1 MLSQAPLLTGQVTVS
16 ALVVAGGWLAWT
28 LVFPP
33 MALPAAAAGATGV
46 LAHLAFFPHSLSPH
60 LSAPIAILTTGLA
73 SMTLANVDIPA
84 PLSLLPCVPAMFW
97 GLRSFLPQ
105 HAQDSDQQS
114 VSPDDAS
121 PSGDTPPSR
130 AQDEVE
136 VRIAERTRQLAE
148 ANRRLRQ
155 KVEHLQASQATR
167 IQMYRMLGHELR
179 GPLTTM
185 CSLVDVLVATLNG
198 EEQKD
203 AEVIRNQIDTLLVL
217 VEDLLELARARDGS
231 LSRSAERLDLAV
243 LVQEEVEA
251 QRGAVAEDVKFHLRL
266 APAPVEADRRDV
278 ERIITNLVGNAVK
291 YTRRG
296 VIAVT
301 TGVEDGHTRFGVVD
315 TGPGIP
321 QDKLG
326 SIFEPFA
333 QVNGVDPR
341 EGFGSSGLGL
351 AITKALVERAG
362 GAISVKSQVG
372 EGSAFR
378 VRLPV
383 ADTLEVEK

>member
-1 MLSQAPLLTGQVTVS
+1 
-16 ALVVAGGWLAWT
+16 
-28 LVFPP
+28 
-33 MALPAAAAGATGV
+33 
-46 LAHLAFFPHSLSPH
+46 
-60 LSAPIAILTTGLA
+60 
-73 SMTLANVDIPA
+73 
-84 PLSLLPCVPAMFW
+84 
-97 GLRSFLPQ
+97 
-105 HAQDSDQQS
+105 
-114 VSPDDAS
+114 
-121 PSGDTPPSR
+121 
-130 AQDEVE
+130 VE

-251 QRGAVAEDVKFHLRL
+251 QREAVAEDVKFHLRL